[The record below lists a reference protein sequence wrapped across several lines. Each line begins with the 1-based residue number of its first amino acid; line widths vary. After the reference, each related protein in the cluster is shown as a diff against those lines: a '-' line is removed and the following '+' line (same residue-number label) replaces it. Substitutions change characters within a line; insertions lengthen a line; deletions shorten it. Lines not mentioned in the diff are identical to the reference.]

1 MAMQASQ
8 LGNFLKLHYVKGIG
22 RVSIQRLAEQYDF
35 NFDSIVEAGSG
46 ELTSAGLNH
55 QQIAQIKQP
64 DLLKIEADLEW
75 AEQSHNHLIPF
86 FDADYPILLKETA
99 DYPPL
104 LYASGNKDLLNR
116 PQLAI
121 VGSRNCSPGGAKTAF
136 EFASYLSRA
145 GITITSGMATGI
157 DTQAHLGALKG
168 NATTIAVTGT
178 GLDRIYPSK
187 NRQLAYDIHQNG
199 LLISEFSL
207 GTGPARENFPRRNRI
222 ISGLSIGTLV
232 VEATNRSGSLITAH
246 QATEQGREVFAIPGS
261 IHNPQARGCHQLI
274 RNGAKLVEQASD
286 IVDELSSLL
295 GFVAEKQNTGQSE
308 PVGLDPESESL
319 LNAIGFDPVT
329 ADDLVERTGLTI
341 DKLSSML
348 VLLEINDFIQSAP
361 GGCYVRI

>member
-1 MAMQASQ
+1 MQSTQ
-8 LGNFLKLHYVKGIG
+8 VSNFLRLYHVIGLG
-22 RVSIQRLAEQYDF
+22 RVSIQRLAEQYEYSF
-35 NFDSIVEAGSG
+35 KSIVDASVDG
-46 ELTSAGLNH
+46 LTKAGLNH
-55 QQIAQIKQP
+55 RQIEQIRHP
-64 DLLKIEADLEW
+64 DLEKIECDLQW
-75 AEQSHNHLIPF
+75 AEKPQNYLIPF
-86 FDADYPILLKETA
+86 FDANYPTLLKETV

-104 LYASGNKDLLNR
+104 LYASGNIELLNR
-116 PQLAI
+116 PQIAI
-121 VGSRNCSPGGAKTAF
+121 VGSRNCSPGGAKNAF
-136 EFASYLSRA
+136 QFASYLSQS

-157 DTQAHLGALKG
+157 DTQAHLGALDG
-168 NATTIAVTGT
+168 NGHTIAVAGT

-199 LLISEFSL
+199 LLVSEFPL

-222 ISGLSIGTLV
+222 ISGLSVGTLV

-274 RNGAKLVEQASD
+274 RNGAKLVEHAAD

-295 GFVAEKQNTGQSE
+295 GFIAEKQNIPQNEGS
-308 PVGLDPESESL
+308 GLDLESESL

-329 ADDLVERTGLTI
+329 ADELVERSGLTV

-348 VLLEINDFIQSAP
+348 VLLELNDFIQSAP